1 MKYFILAAS
10 LFLVAACNA
19 GPSKDEFREVIHTT
33 DNFTHYTEIRDNS
46 TTVITTTTTNTSDTS
61 STNNNSTTTSD
72 TSNTN
77 SSSSGSTD
85 SETPTV
91 KMMNSN
97 LYEMSTA
104 AWAVGTMPTLT
115 FYIEGES
122 KKYQVNQNGHK
133 PNIDNF
139 SESETGFFTYTIKK
153 DEMNLVGADV
163 YSDNTSA
170 VYLKWRTNI
179 YTFVANRLGTVR
191 HEMAPIEF
199 TIRVN

>member
-1 MKYFILAAS
+1 MKYFILATS
-10 LFLVAACNA
+10 LFLVACNA
-19 GPSKDEFREVIHTT
+19 GPSKDEFREYHSDNHTS
-33 DNFTHYTEIRDNS
+33 YVEIRDNYTNIV
-46 TTVITTTTTNTSDTS
+46 TTTSDTS
-61 STNNNSTTTSD
+61 TTSVTNNNSTTTSE

-77 SSSSGSTD
+77 SSGSGSTD
-85 SETPTV
+85 SETPSI

-97 LYEMSTA
+97 LYEMSSA
-104 AWAVGTMPTLT
+104 AWAFGTMPTLT

>member
-10 LFLVAACNA
+10 LFLVASCNA
-19 GPSKDEFREVIHTT
+19 GPSKDEFREVIHT
-33 DNFTHYTEIRDNS
+33 DNFSSYTEIVRDNS
-46 TTVITTTTTNTSDTS
+46 TTLITTTTTSTTNSTNNSSTTSSSDTS
-61 STNNNSTTTSD
+61 SSG
-72 TSNTN
+72 

-91 KMMNSN
+91 KMMNSD

-122 KKYQVNQNGHK
+122 KKYQINQNGHK

-179 YTFVANRLGTVR
+179 YTFVANRLGTIR
-191 HEMAPIEF
+191 YEMAPIEF

>member
-10 LFLVAACNA
+10 LFLIAAC
-19 GPSKDEFREVIHTT
+19 GEGRSKDEFREMVTIRDNHT
-33 DNFTHYTEIRDNS
+33 NYVEIRDNS
-46 TTVITTTTTNTSDTS
+46 TTLITTTTTSTTNSTNNSSTTSSSDTS
-61 STNNNSTTTSD
+61 SSG
-72 TSNTN
+72 

-91 KMMNSN
+91 KMMNSD

-122 KKYQVNQNGHK
+122 KKYQINQNGHK
-133 PNIDNF
+133 PEIDNF

-179 YTFVANRLGTVR
+179 YTFVANRLGTIR
-191 HEMAPIEF
+191 YEMAPIEF

>member
-10 LFLVAACNA
+10 LFLIAC
-19 GPSKDEFREVIHTT
+19 GGDMQDEKDFQKEVYRDNHT
-33 DNFTHYTEIRDNS
+33 YIEIRDNS
-46 TTVITTTTTNTSDTS
+46 TSVVTTTTTT
-61 STNNNSTTTSD
+61 STNNQTTSTTSSSD
-72 TSNTN
+72 STSN
-77 SSSSGSTD
+77 SGSTNTTD
-85 SETPTV
+85 TV
-91 KMMNSN
+91 DPMIRMMNLN
-97 LYEMSTA
+97 TFDMTA
-104 AWAVGTMPTLT
+104 ALWALNSMPTLT
-115 FYIEGES
+115 FFIEGDS
-122 KKYQVNQNGHK
+122 KRYQINQNGHK

-179 YTFVANRLGTVR
+179 YTFVANRLGTIR
-191 HEMAPIEF
+191 YEMAPIEF